1 MTRPYRNARPNPGT
15 PGYCRRAFFLA
26 ELIGALPLIVVISG
40 LLTVGIAAVL
50 GTQKRA
56 AEVVAGHHTISSLLD
71 TVRRDTRAAVAA
83 GALPTEDDAGLFE
96 LQTPTGRIRYRFSGD
111 QVTREAT
118 GGADRPNIPTQWR
131 IAQATVT
138 ANLET
143 HGLQSVGP
151 PSVGLESVGS
161 EPAPPDTERSA
172 FSVLTIRIDWRGR
185 SRNQVDPRRRFEADF
200 FIGRG
205 YRQ

>member
-1 MTRPYRNARPNPGT
+1 MTRPYRNARPNAGT
-15 PGYCRRAFFLA
+15 PGYCRRAYLLT
-26 ELIGALPLIVVISG
+26 ELIGALPLIAVTSG

-56 AEVVAGHHTISSLLD
+56 AEVISGHHTISSLLD

-83 GALPTEDDAGLFE
+83 GALPTEDDADLFE

-131 IAQATVT
+131 IPKATVT

-143 HGLQSVGP
+143 HGLQP
-151 PSVGLESVGS
+151 VGLPSVGS

-185 SRNQVDPRRRFEADF
+185 SRKQVDPRRRFEADF